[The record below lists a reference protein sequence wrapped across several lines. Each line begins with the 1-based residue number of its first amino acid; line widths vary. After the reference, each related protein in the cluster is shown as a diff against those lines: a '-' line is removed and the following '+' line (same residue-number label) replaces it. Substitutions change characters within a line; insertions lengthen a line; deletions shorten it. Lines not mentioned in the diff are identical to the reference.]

1 MLIEKVFLHLQ
12 QYVGTS
18 ETWTQS
24 AWFSK
29 LSIDWEK
36 FHILNNILE
45 GEYIMLFL
53 KMYLKT
59 NVGWKSLFAFST
71 IFETF
76 ECMDIGHN
84 LDFRIYLLL
93 NKSAYIFN
101 NILALVI
108 RKIFMLLEIFY
119 ELERFCTIQIIKD

>member
-45 GEYIMLFL
+45 GEYIMLFFE
-53 KMYLKT
+53 
-59 NVGWKSLFAFST
+59 NVFK
-71 IFETF
+71 
-76 ECMDIGHN
+76 N
-84 LDFRIYLLL
+84 
-93 NKSAYIFN
+93 
-101 NILALVI
+101 
-108 RKIFMLLEIFY
+108 
-119 ELERFCTIQIIKD
+119 

>member
-45 GEYIMLFL
+45 GEYIILFL

-59 NVGWKSLFAFST
+59 NVG
-71 IFETF
+71 
-76 ECMDIGHN
+76 
-84 LDFRIYLLL
+84 
-93 NKSAYIFN
+93 
-101 NILALVI
+101 
-108 RKIFMLLEIFY
+108 
-119 ELERFCTIQIIKD
+119 